1 VHAASLT
8 RRVTF
13 SAAHRYRRPEWDD
26 AKNEEVFGACARK
39 QYHGHTYTCD
49 VTVTGPVDDLTGM
62 VVDLRALDR
71 ALSTEVVERFDHRNL
86 NTDIAEFGEGKQI
99 PTGENLARLIA
110 ENVQRSLGS
119 LALVSVVTVA
129 EDATLSATWQAAA
142 AGAVARE
149 GPPSA
154 TGRGGR

>member
-26 AKNEEVFGACARK
+26 AKNEEVFGLCARE

-49 VTVTGPVDDLTGM
+49 VTVSGPVHKLTGM

-71 ALSTEVVERFDHRNL
+71 VLRAEVVERFDHRNL
-86 NTDIAEFGEGKQI
+86 NTDIAEFGEGRQI

-119 LALVSVVTVA
+119 LAVVSEVTVA
-129 EDATLSATWQAAA
+129 EDSTLSATWRC
-142 AGAVARE
+142 G
-149 GPPSA
+149 S
-154 TGRGGR
+154 

>member
-26 AKNEEVFGACARK
+26 AKNEEAFGLCARK
-39 QYHGHTYTCD
+39 QYHSHTYTCD
-49 VTVTGPVDDLTGM
+49 VTVSGPVDALTGM

-71 ALSTEVVERFDHRNL
+71 ALRTDVVERFDHRNL
-86 NTDIAEFGEGKQI
+86 NTDVAEFGDGKQI

-110 ENVQRSLGS
+110 ETVQRSLGSLGS
-119 LALVSVVTVA
+119 LALVSAVTVA
-129 EDATLSATWQAAA
+129 EDATLSATWRAAS
-142 AGAVARE
+142 
-149 GPPSA
+149 SA
-154 TGRGGR
+154 LGHGG

>member
-1 VHAASLT
+1 MHAASLT

-26 AKNEEVFGACARK
+26 AKNEEVFGLCARE

-49 VTVTGPVDDLTGM
+49 VTVSGPVNELTGM

-71 ALSTEVVERFDHRNL
+71 VLRAEVVERFDHRNL

-119 LALVSVVTVA
+119 LAVVSAVTVA
-129 EDATLSATWQAAA
+129 EDSTLSATWRC
-142 AGAVARE
+142 G
-149 GPPSA
+149 S
-154 TGRGGR
+154 